1 MVFVCRLIIRYVH
14 IKIIIHCNTMIVTN
28 CFNVTEYYPTS
39 IRKRS
44 GENGVVVTA
53 NMSYDQTVP
62 VDEAGKEDSDYE
74 DPIVLATSGYGQE
87 TIEPIE
93 NELSVGKLEA
103 PVYASVDH
111 CTKK

>member
-1 MVFVCRLIIRYVH
+1 MII
-14 IKIIIHCNTMIVTN
+14 TN
-28 CFNVTEYYPTS
+28 CFNVTEYYSTS

-62 VDEAGKEDSDYE
+62 VDEAGEEDSDYE
-74 DPIVLATSGYGQE
+74 DP
-87 TIEPIE
+87 IEPIE